1 MSRVRHDGSE
11 PQDYNQS
18 NRQTAAAY
26 NQEGRGCLSFYLLPP
41 LSVLFF
47 GIMIALIFN

>member
-1 MSRVRHDGSE
+1 MSHVRHHGSE
-11 PQDYNQS
+11 PQNHNQS

-26 NQEGRGCLSFYLLPP
+26 NPEGSGCLSFYLLPP
-41 LSVLFF
+41 LSILFF